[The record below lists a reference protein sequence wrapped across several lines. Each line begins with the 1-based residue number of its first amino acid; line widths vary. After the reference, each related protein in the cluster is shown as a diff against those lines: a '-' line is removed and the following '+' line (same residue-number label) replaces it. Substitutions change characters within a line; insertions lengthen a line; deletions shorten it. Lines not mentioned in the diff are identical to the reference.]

1 VVESRDDKK
10 VKKSKQRREN
20 MSRIQIIIDSI
31 AGAVGA
37 VLGFMYGEVTGL
49 FWALIAFMA
58 LDYITG
64 VIVAVIEKRLSSEVG
79 FRGLAKKFL
88 ILVFVAVGHIADTYI
103 LGGTP
108 AAMSAVMLFYIA
120 NEGISIIENAA
131 ALGLP
136 VPKKI
141 TGLMEQI
148 RNKSESED

>member
-1 VVESRDDKK
+1 M
-10 VKKSKQRREN
+10 SKF
-20 MSRIQIIIDSI
+20 QIIIDSI

-37 VLGFMYGEVTGL
+37 VLGFMYGEVNGL

-64 VIVAVIEKRLSSEVG
+64 VIVAIVEKRLSSEVG

-136 VPKKI
+136 VPKKLTSI
-141 TGLMEQI
+141 MEQI
-148 RNKSESED
+148 RNKSESEDK

>member
-1 VVESRDDKK
+1 M
-10 VKKSKQRREN
+10 SK
-20 MSRIQIIIDSI
+20 IQIIIDSI

-58 LDYITG
+58 LDYISG
-64 VIVAVIEKRLSSEVG
+64 VIVAIIEKHLSSEIG

-108 AAMSAVMLFYIA
+108 GAMSAVMLFYIA

-136 VPKKI
+136 VPKKLTSI
-141 TGLMEQI
+141 MEQI
-148 RNKSESED
+148 RNKSEREEE

>member
-1 VVESRDDKK
+1 M
-10 VKKSKQRREN
+10 SK
-20 MSRIQIIIDSI
+20 IQIIIDSI

-37 VLGFMYGEVTGL
+37 VLGFMYGEVNGL

-64 VIVAVIEKRLSSEVG
+64 VIVAIIEKRLSSEVG

-136 VPKKI
+136 VPKKLTNI
-141 TGLMEQI
+141 MEQI
-148 RNKSESED
+148 KNKSVSEDE

>member
-1 VVESRDDKK
+1 
-10 VKKSKQRREN
+10 

>member
-1 VVESRDDKK
+1 M
-10 VKKSKQRREN
+10 SKF
-20 MSRIQIIIDSI
+20 QIIIDSI

-37 VLGFMYGEVTGL
+37 VLGFMYGEVSGL

-64 VIVAVIEKRLSSEVG
+64 VIVAIIEKRLSSEVG

-120 NEGISIIENAA
+120 NEGISIIENAT

-148 RNKSESED
+148 RNKSESEEE

>member
-1 VVESRDDKK
+1 M
-10 VKKSKQRREN
+10 SK
-20 MSRIQIIIDSI
+20 IQIIIDSI

-37 VLGFMYGEVTGL
+37 VLGFMYGEVSGL

-64 VIVAVIEKRLSSEVG
+64 VVVAIIEKRLSSEVG

-136 VPKKI
+136 VPKKLTSI
-141 TGLMEQI
+141 MEQI
-148 RNKSESED
+148 KNKSESEEE

>member
-1 VVESRDDKK
+1 M
-10 VKKSKQRREN
+10 SK
-20 MSRIQIIIDSI
+20 IQIIIDSV

-64 VIVAVIEKRLSSEVG
+64 VVVAIIEKRLSSEVG

-108 AAMSAVMLFYIA
+108 AAMSAVMLFYMA

-136 VPKKI
+136 VPKKLKDI
-141 TGLMEQI
+141 MVQLKKE
-148 RNKSESED
+148 SESEEE

>member
-1 VVESRDDKK
+1 M
-10 VKKSKQRREN
+10 SK
-20 MSRIQIIIDSI
+20 IQIIIDSI

-64 VIVAVIEKRLSSEVG
+64 VVVAIIEKRLSSEVG

-88 ILVFVAVGHIADTYI
+88 ILVFVAVGHIADAYI

-131 ALGLP
+131 SLGLP
-136 VPKKI
+136 VPKKLKDI
-141 TGLMEQI
+141 MVQLKKE
-148 RNKSESED
+148 SESEEE

>member
-1 VVESRDDKK
+1 
-10 VKKSKQRREN
+10 

-37 VLGFMYGEVTGL
+37 VLGFMYGEVNGL

-88 ILVFVAVGHIADTYI
+88 ILVFVAVGHISDTYI

-136 VPKKI
+136 VPKKLTSI
-141 TGLMEQI
+141 MEQI
-148 RNKSESED
+148 KNKSESEEK

>member
-1 VVESRDDKK
+1 M
-10 VKKSKQRREN
+10 SK
-20 MSRIQIIIDSI
+20 IQIIIDSI

-136 VPKKI
+136 VPKKLTSI
-141 TGLMEQI
+141 MEQI
-148 RNKSESED
+148 KNKSESEEK

>member
-1 VVESRDDKK
+1 MSNNGRKDEKM
-10 VKKSKQRREN
+10 SK
-20 MSRIQIIIDSI
+20 IQIIIDSI

-64 VIVAVIEKRLSSEVG
+64 VVVAIIEKRLSSEVG

-108 AAMSAVMLFYIA
+108 AAMSAVMLFYMA

-136 VPKKI
+136 VPKKLKDI
-141 TGLMEQI
+141 MAQL
-148 RNKSESED
+148 KKESEDE

>member
-1 VVESRDDKK
+1 M
-10 VKKSKQRREN
+10 SK
-20 MSRIQIIIDSI
+20 IQIIIDSI

-64 VIVAVIEKRLSSEVG
+64 VVVAIIEKRLSSEVG

-88 ILVFVAVGHIADTYI
+88 ILVFVAVGHIADAYI

-131 ALGLP
+131 SLGLP
-136 VPKKI
+136 VPKKLTSI
-141 TGLMEQI
+141 MEQI
-148 RNKSESED
+148 KNKSESEEE

>member
-1 VVESRDDKK
+1 
-10 VKKSKQRREN
+10 

-136 VPKKI
+136 VPKKLTSI
-141 TGLMEQI
+141 MEQI
-148 RNKSESED
+148 KNKSESEEK

>member
-1 VVESRDDKK
+1 M
-10 VKKSKQRREN
+10 SKF
-20 MSRIQIIIDSI
+20 QIIIDSI

-37 VLGFMYGEVTGL
+37 VLGFMYGEVSGL

-64 VIVAVIEKRLSSEVG
+64 VIVAIIEKRLSSEVG

-136 VPKKI
+136 VPKKLTSI
-141 TGLMEQI
+141 MEQI
-148 RNKSESED
+148 KNKSESEEK

>member
-1 VVESRDDKK
+1 M
-10 VKKSKQRREN
+10 SK
-20 MSRIQIIIDSI
+20 IQIIIDSI

-64 VIVAVIEKRLSSEVG
+64 VVVAIIEKRLSSEVG

-120 NEGISIIENAA
+120 NEGISIIENAD

-136 VPKKI
+136 VPKKLTNI
-141 TGLMEQI
+141 MEQI
-148 RNKSESED
+148 KNKSESEEE

>member
-1 VVESRDDKK
+1 M
-10 VKKSKQRREN
+10 SK
-20 MSRIQIIIDSI
+20 IQIIIDSI

-37 VLGFMYGEVTGL
+37 VLGFMYGEVSGL

-58 LDYITG
+58 LDYVTG
-64 VIVAVIEKRLSSEVG
+64 VIVAIIEKRLSSEVG

-108 AAMSAVMLFYIA
+108 AAMSAVMLFYMA

-136 VPKKI
+136 VPKKLKDI
-141 TGLMEQI
+141 MVQLKKE
-148 RNKSESED
+148 SESEEE

>member
-1 VVESRDDKK
+1 M
-10 VKKSKQRREN
+10 SK
-20 MSRIQIIIDSI
+20 IQIIIDSI

-64 VIVAVIEKRLSSEVG
+64 VIVAIIEKRLSSEVG

-136 VPKKI
+136 VPKKLTNI
-141 TGLMEQI
+141 MEQI
-148 RNKSESED
+148 KNKSESED

>member
-1 VVESRDDKK
+1 M
-10 VKKSKQRREN
+10 SK
-20 MSRIQIIIDSI
+20 IQIIIDSI
-31 AGAVGA
+31 AGAIGA

-136 VPKKI
+136 VPKKLTSI
-141 TGLMEQI
+141 MEQI
-148 RNKSESED
+148 KNKSESEEE

>member
-1 VVESRDDKK
+1 M
-10 VKKSKQRREN
+10 SK
-20 MSRIQIIIDSI
+20 IQIIIDSI
-31 AGAVGA
+31 AGTVGA
-37 VLGFMYGEVTGL
+37 VLGFMYGEVSGL

-64 VIVAVIEKRLSSEVG
+64 VIVAIIEKRLSSEVG

-120 NEGISIIENAA
+120 NEGISIIENAGN
-131 ALGLP
+131 LGLP
-136 VPKKI
+136 VPKKLKDI
-141 TGLMEQI
+141 MAQL
-148 RNKSESED
+148 KKESEEK

>member
-1 VVESRDDKK
+1 M
-10 VKKSKQRREN
+10 SK
-20 MSRIQIIIDSI
+20 IQIIIDSI

-64 VIVAVIEKRLSSEVG
+64 VVVAVIEKRLSSEVG
-79 FRGLAKKFL
+79 FRGLAKKLL

-136 VPKKI
+136 VPKKLTNI
-141 TGLMEQI
+141 MEQI
-148 RNKSESED
+148 KNKSESEEE

>member
-1 VVESRDDKK
+1 M
-10 VKKSKQRREN
+10 SK
-20 MSRIQIIIDSI
+20 IQIIIDSI

-64 VIVAVIEKRLSSEVG
+64 VVVAIIEKRLSSEVG

-108 AAMSAVMLFYIA
+108 AAMSAVMLFYMA

-136 VPKKI
+136 VPKKLKDI
-141 TGLMEQI
+141 MVQLKKE
-148 RNKSESED
+148 SESVEE